1 MLTDNGFKI
10 DRGHSMDSK
19 SKEIL
24 TMRDDAV
31 KIFFSGLRA
40 VEPGAALKKYC
51 RLEEDHFFIGAS
63 RYDLSQ
69 FNNVFVIGAGK
80 ASAPMAAALE
90 DLIGERITD
99 GVLNV
104 KYGHLAELKRVKLIE
119 AGHPVPDENGERGSQ
134 AILNL
139 AAKAQ
144 KHDLVLCLMSGGGS
158 ALLPLPAEGL
168 TLKDKQDTIKVLLAC
183 GATIHEINAIRKHT
197 SMIKGGRLARATY
210 PAALAALILSDVV
223 GDNLDVIASGPTVPD
238 SSTFGDCMEIFKK
251 YKITAKLP
259 ATVVAHIA
267 SGIGGHVSETPK
279 SGDPAFART
288 HNQIVGNNLEAV
300 RAAEKEAESLGY
312 NTLVLSSMIEGETR
326 PVAHLHGA
334 IAREI
339 VKTGHPIG
347 TPACILSGGE
357 TTVTIKGTGLGGR
370 CQEFALAAA
379 LDISGN
385 HNIVILGGGT
395 DGTDGPTDA
404 AGAIVDSHSVTRAK
418 AMGLDP
424 YHYLSNNDSY
434 HFFKTL
440 GDLLVTGP
448 TNTNVMDLRIVLV
461 R

>member
-1 MLTDNGFKI
+1 MN
-10 DRGHSMDSK
+10 SK
-19 SKEIL
+19 SKEIQM
-24 TMRDDAV
+24 MRDDAV
-31 KIFFSGLRA
+31 KIFFSGLQA
-40 VEPGAALKKYC
+40 VEPGAAVKNYC
-51 RLEEDHFFIGAS
+51 RIDDDRFFIGD
-63 RYDLSQ
+63 RIYDLSR

-90 DLIGERITD
+90 DLIGKRITD
-99 GVLNV
+99 GIINV

-119 AGHPVPDENGERGSQ
+119 AGHPVPDESGERGSH

-139 AAKAQ
+139 ASNAQ
-144 KHDLVLCLMSGGGS
+144 KDDLVLCLMSGGGS

-210 PAALAALILSDVV
+210 PATLVALILSDVV

-238 SSTFGDCMEIFKK
+238 SSTFMDCMEIFKK
-251 YKITAKLP
+251 YNITAKLP
-259 ATVVAHIA
+259 ANVVTHIE
-267 SGIGGHVSETPK
+267 SGIGGSVPETPQ
-279 SGDPAFART
+279 SGDPAFDRT
-288 HNQIVGNNLEAV
+288 HNQIVGSNFEAIS
-300 RAAEKEAESLGY
+300 AAKKEAETLGY

-326 PVAHLHGA
+326 PVAHVHGA
-334 IAREI
+334 ISREI
-339 VKTGHPIG
+339 IKSGHPIRP
-347 TPACILSGGE
+347 PACILSGGE
-357 TTVTIKGTGLGGR
+357 TTVTITGTGLGGR

-385 HNIVILGGGT
+385 RNIVVLCGGT

-404 AGAIVDSHSVTRAK
+404 AGAIVDSNTITRAM

-424 YHYLSNNDSY
+424 HHYLSNNDSY
-434 HFFKTL
+434 HFFETL
-440 GDLLVTGP
+440 GDLFITGP
-448 TNTNVMDLRIVLV
+448 TNTNVMDLRIVLA

>member
-1 MLTDNGFKI
+1 
-10 DRGHSMDSK
+10 
-19 SKEIL
+19 
-24 TMRDDAV
+24 MRDDAV
-31 KIFFSGLRA
+31 KIFFAGLQA
-40 VEPGAALKKYC
+40 VEPGAAVKNYC
-51 RLEEDHFFIGAS
+51 RLDGDRFFIGD
-63 RYDLSQ
+63 RPYDLSR

-90 DLIGERITD
+90 DLIGKRITD
-99 GVLNV
+99 GILNV
-104 KYGHLAELKRVKLIE
+104 KYGHLAELKRVQLIE
-119 AGHPVPDENGERGSQ
+119 AGHPVPDESGARGSH

-139 AAKAQ
+139 ANNAQ
-144 KHDLVLCLMSGGGS
+144 KDDLVLCLMSGGGS

-210 PAALAALILSDVV
+210 PAALVALILSDVV

-238 SSTFGDCMEIFKK
+238 SSTFMDCMEIFKK
-251 YKITAKLP
+251 YNITAKLP
-259 ATVVAHIA
+259 DNVVTHIE
-267 SGIGGHVSETPK
+267 SGIGGNVPETPR
-279 SGDPAFART
+279 SGDPAFDRT
-288 HNQIVGNNLEAV
+288 HNQIVGSNFEAIS
-300 RAAEKEAESLGY
+300 AAQKEAETLGY

-326 PVAHLHGA
+326 PVAHVHGA

-339 VKTGHPIG
+339 IKSGHPLRP
-347 TPACILSGGE
+347 PACILSGGE
-357 TTVTIKGTGLGGR
+357 TTVTITGAGLGGR

-379 LDISGN
+379 LDIAGN
-385 HNIVILGGGT
+385 RNIVVLGGGT

-404 AGAIVDSHSVTRAK
+404 AGAVVDSNTVTRAT

-424 YHYLSNNDSY
+424 HHYLSNNDSY